1 MAKAQKSRASKAPYV
16 SPNQL
21 ELVGFESPFTKHLDP
36 KNRWVRLAKQIPWDK
51 IANVYQRQLNN
62 LFTGANG
69 INPRVAIG
77 AIFIKHM
84 CDLSDRE
91 AVQQIQENVYMQ
103 YFIGYSGF
111 SYEPVFDPSLF
122 VDLRKRFGA
131 DQINEI
137 NETIMGLVSEEVKD
151 KKENIPPNNN
161 IPDVESSEL
170 KHTNESIKN
179 QLKNQPKNQSMNPLR
194 RRRRKIR
201 LWLGRIKET

>member
-1 MAKAQKSRASKAPYV
+1 M
-16 SPNQL
+16 
-21 ELVGFESPFTKHLDP
+21 
-36 KNRWVRLAKQIPWDK
+36 
-51 IANVYQRQLNN
+51 
-62 LFTGANG
+62 
-69 INPRVAIG
+69 
-77 AIFIKHM
+77 
-84 CDLSDRE
+84 
-91 AVQQIQENVYMQ
+91 
-103 YFIGYSGF
+103 
-111 SYEPVFDPSLF
+111 F

-137 NETIMGLVSEEVKD
+137 NETIMGLVTEEVKG
-151 KKENIPPNNN
+151 KKEDIPPNNN

>member
-16 SPNQL
+16 SSNQL

-36 KNRWVRLAKQIPWDK
+36 NNRWVRLAKQIPWDK

-62 LFTGANG
+62 LYTGAGG

-111 SYEPVFDPSLF
+111 SYETVFDPSLF

-131 DQINEI
+131 EQINEI
-137 NETIMGLVSEEVKD
+137 NETIMGLVIEEVQD
-151 KKENIPPNNN
+151 KKENIPPDNNKS
-161 IPDVESSEL
+161 DVDSSAVSYTHL
-170 KHTNESIKN
+170 T
-179 QLKNQPKNQSMNPLR
+179 LP
-194 RRRRKIR
+194 
-201 LWLGRIKET
+201 T